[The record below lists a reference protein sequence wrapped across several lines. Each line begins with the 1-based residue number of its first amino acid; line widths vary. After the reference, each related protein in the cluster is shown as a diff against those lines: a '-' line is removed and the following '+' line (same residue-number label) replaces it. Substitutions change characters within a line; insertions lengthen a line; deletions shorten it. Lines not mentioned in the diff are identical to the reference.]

1 MKYAYCTPQVA
12 NLRQQLDV
20 VSAKLADKN
29 KSRQGE
35 IDEIEALLKVA
46 ERERDMA
53 LQVLRCDKISIHLR
67 CMSLTI
73 CNQPRL
79 MVMFCRP
86 VISWK
91 RDNDSVRQKLSS
103 CKRTSTAS
111 LKSSIAPGSLHA

>member
-1 MKYAYCTPQVA
+1 MKYAYCILQVA

-53 LQVLRCDKISIHLR
+53 LQVL
-67 CMSLTI
+67 
-73 CNQPRL
+73 
-79 MVMFCRP
+79 
-86 VISWK
+86 
-91 RDNDSVRQKLSS
+91 
-103 CKRTSTAS
+103 
-111 LKSSIAPGSLHA
+111 